1 MAANVIELQR
11 TETELPT
18 RVVFVRVIKAKR
30 ERVFDALTRPEII
43 RQWFAPSDRTV
54 EQVTNEPK
62 VDGDYLISLGAG
74 GELTP
79 PERRHP
85 ISVSGR
91 YTKVQPHDL
100 LQFTWRG
107 SWQPEEE
114 SLVSFTLKD
123 VEGDTELT
131 LVHEGLVKEGSLAT
145 ATRGWTSGLG
155 NLVNAVSQTE

>member
-1 MAANVIELQR
+1 MATNVIELQR
-11 TETELPT
+11 TETELPN
-18 RVVFVRVIKAKR
+18 RVVFARIIRAKR

-43 RQWFAPSDRTV
+43 RQWFAFSDRNV

-62 VDGDYLISLGAG
+62 VGGNYLISLGPR
-74 GELTP
+74 GELIP

-91 YTKVQPHDL
+91 YTKVQPYNL

-123 VEGDTELT
+123 VEGGTELT

-155 NLVNAVSQTE
+155 KLTNVVSQEE